1 MMKKIAATQLKRNF
15 GKELNFRNAENLL
28 VKKRGKDAYMI
39 FTSKMGQRLVLASYS
54 AGFLSRSDAMNFL
67 GIDWYGC
74 LLDLLGEHDIPMPM
88 VSDEIRQQMLDR
100 AVELLG
106 NRNKQGEK
114 TSDDS

>member
-1 MMKKIAATQLKRNF
+1 MKKITATQLKRNF
-15 GKELNFRNAENLL
+15 GKELNFRNSENLL
-28 VKKRGKDAYMI
+28 VQKRGKETHMI
-39 FTSKMGQRLVLASYS
+39 FTAETGKRLILACYS
-54 AGFLSRSDAMNFL
+54 TGYLSRSDAMNFL